1 MGHQEKTS
9 WSFRALFGVGS
20 SGPLGQS
27 RLSRH
32 KSHVSPGDDRQCVTL
47 QRCRGTLLEYLEAP
61 QSSIGVGDVGFGARQ
76 NAHPFSGGVWGL
88 RPFTQMMK
96 LDEIGIQAHGF
107 AILNQI
113 AKSSSLIN

>member
-1 MGHQEKTS
+1 MS
-9 WSFRALFGVGS
+9 VMLGS
-20 SGPLGQS
+20 EQ
-27 RLSRH
+27 
-32 KSHVSPGDDRQCVTL
+32 DRMHIPF
-47 QRCRGTLLEYLEAP
+47 LE
-61 QSSIGVGDVGFGARQ
+61 GFGM
-76 NAHPFSGGVWGL
+76 VWGL